1 MKRVLNVGL
10 YASTQSG
17 RAFMAD
23 LLPQVTVTGYARPS
37 EHGRE
42 FVEAISRSGGIYL
55 LRPPEIVGEES
66 RFVELY
72 PPSTLTHVIETLGNT
87 DVILFSLPSIYHEDF
102 ARSLSSAGVTDRRIP
117 IILSPSRTMG
127 SPYLW
132 RVLGEGYPI
141 ISLSTCLYSSKA
153 PEPDK
158 VLIKRRKRT
167 MVGSV
172 DAPVDSYIIEA
183 LEKLFPQTIF
193 TPYPGTT
200 SLGNIGAVFHPGGY
214 VYNWDDIQ
222 RYGDRFSYYMDG
234 IAAKPEVGE
243 KLEEIDQTRL
253 SIAKAIGM
261 DVFGYHEDP
270 REYEWQQIMEELR
283 AMEKELQGAEMYDL
297 RQLRSRHLHEII
309 SHAVVSA
316 RCWLDYTYGVELRP
330 GESLSEAIRRTP
342 TYQRSSVPQER
353 YVKED
358 IPTGLVPIEAMAK
371 RFGVDHERVTEV
383 IDLYEE
389 RIGRDLRAEG
399 RNLEGFS
406 DEYIFSYLTGTL
418 YK

>member
-1 MKRVLNVGL
+1 
-10 YASTQSG
+10 
-17 RAFMAD
+17 
-23 LLPQVTVTGYARPS
+23 
-37 EHGRE
+37 
-42 FVEAISRSGGIYL
+42 
-55 LRPPEIVGEES
+55 
-66 RFVELY
+66 
-72 PPSTLTHVIETLGNT
+72 
-87 DVILFSLPSIYHEDF
+87 
-102 ARSLSSAGVTDRRIP
+102 
-117 IILSPSRTMG
+117 
-127 SPYLW
+127 
-132 RVLGEGYPI
+132 
-141 ISLSTCLYSSKA
+141 
-153 PEPDK
+153 
-158 VLIKRRKRT
+158 

-200 SLGNIGAVFHPGGY
+200 SLGNMGAVFHPGGY

-283 AMEKELQGAEMYDL
+283 AMEKELEGAELYDI
-297 RQLRSRHLHEII
+297 RQLRSRHLHEAI

-316 RCWLDYTYGVELRP
+316 KCWLDYTYGVELKP
-330 GESLSEAIRRTP
+330 GEPLSEAIRRTP

-353 YVKED
+353 YVRED

-383 IDLYEE
+383 IDLYGE
-389 RIGRDLRAEG
+389 RIGRDPRPEG

-406 DEYIFSYLTGTL
+406 DEYILSYLTGTL
-418 YK
+418 YR